1 MSISVRTPSPV
12 VSRWAEAEAIK
23 KQKQQRSRRRAL
35 LWAGSIVLLLLL
47 GVGVWELVGLYK
59 VHKHQQFINS
69 IKDDPQAIRDA
80 ADAGK
85 ITEDEHEALRRDA
98 FEERMNK
105 MMDTYFAL
113 SPVDRAKWMQQH
125 VKDEI
130 ARRQEWQQRMAAGGP
145 TTRPWGNN
153 GNNGNNN
160 NNGQNQASGA
170 NSRTARY
177 ESRDPNRM
185 AQFQQFRADAAAA
198 YKQMGM
204 QPPQWGGGR
213 GR

>member
-1 MSISVRTPSPV
+1 MSISTRTPPPV
-12 VSRWAEAEAIK
+12 VSRWAEAEANK
-23 KQKQQRSRRRAL
+23 KQKQERSRRRAL
-35 LWAGSIVLLLLL
+35 LWAGSIVLVLLMAI
-47 GVGVWELVGLYK
+47 GIWELVGLYK
-59 VHKHQQFINS
+59 AHKHQQFINS
-69 IKDDPQAIRDA
+69 IKDDPQAIHAA

-85 ITEDEHEALRRDA
+85 ITPDEHEALRRDA

-105 MMDTYFAL
+105 RMDTYFAM
-113 SPVDRAKWMQQH
+113 SPTDRAKWMQQF
-125 VKDEI
+125 VKDDI

-145 TTRPWGNN
+145 TSRPW

-160 NNGQNQASGA
+160 NNGQNQVSGA

-185 AQFQQFRADAAAA
+185 SQFQQFHADMAAA

-204 QPPQWGGGR
+204 EPPQGRGGGR